1 MVAPIGTAQKRSAD
15 GLLQYALGY
24 TRAQLVTR
32 GTDDLAESALQAL
45 AALAQ
50 RRLKGEPMAYLLGE
64 REFYGRRFAVN
75 PHVLIPRPE
84 TEHLVE
90 AVLKRL
96 PPQGRVWDWER
107 ASGAIAV
114 TVALER
120 VDADVHASDISV
132 DALDTAR
139 QNAAELGAK
148 VEFAQ
153 GSWFD
158 TDRPSEGRYDG
169 DCFQSAVYRGWR

>member
-1 MVAPIGTAQKRSAD
+1 MTLDEWLRQSALPKNEARM
-15 GLLQYALGY
+15 LLQYALGY

-32 GTDDLAESALQAL
+32 GTDDLAESAMQTLET
-45 AALAQ
+45 LAQ

-107 ASGAIAV
+107 A
-114 TVALER
+114 
-120 VDADVHASDISV
+120 
-132 DALDTAR
+132 
-139 QNAAELGAK
+139 AAPL
-148 VEFAQ
+148 
-153 GSWFD
+153 
-158 TDRPSEGRYDG
+158 P
-169 DCFQSAVYRGWR
+169 

>member
-1 MVAPIGTAQKRSAD
+1 MTLDEWLRQSALPKNEARM
-15 GLLQYALGY
+15 LLQYALGY

-32 GTDDLAESALQAL
+32 GTDNLAESALQTL
-45 AALAQ
+45 EALAQ

-96 PPQGRVWDWER
+96 PPQGRMWDLGTG
-107 ASGAIAV
+107 SGAIAV

-120 VDADVHASDISV
+120 VDADVRASDISV
-132 DALDTAR
+132 GALDTAR

-158 TDRPSEGRYDG
+158 TDSRLKADTM
-169 DCFQSAVYRGWR
+169 